1 MHDLG
6 HGFVFVVGSNALDE
20 LRKVV
25 VIFTVVLRS
34 GAGLVA
40 DKELAD
46 V

>member
-1 MHDLG
+1 LG
-6 HGFVFVVGSNALDE
+6 HGFVFVAGSNALDE
-20 LRKVV
+20 LGEGV

-40 DKELAD
+40 DKELAY